1 MYLLSDGRR
10 EAAVFFACKDAPGP
24 ELAAML
30 GSSLPPRS
38 PMQSVLESWQQA
50 RRHEAAGAWQQAR
63 PLYESILTIEPGH
76 VPARLRM
83 SRLEQAADRYGPAR
97 GHALHAAA
105 AVRERGGSRHIGYV
119 TARLLDFA
127 EEDEA
132 AELVLAADWNDPDF
146 IRQSPAL
153 AQHLWLARRYDEA
166 LRLLDA
172 MARRAPAHPLLA
184 FTRGNVLR
192 YLGDMDG
199 AGRQYE
205 ASLALDPGLADAHWA
220 LATHS
225 RAQPPLARVP
235 RLLEA
240 LERQQAGDAAA
251 RAQLLYALFHEYD
264 GAGETALAW
273 AALEQG
279 AAMVRAGLAHDGAA
293 EARRVDALM
302 RLSVAPPSPPSPAS
316 AGPCPVFV
324 VGMPRTGT
332 TLLERIL
339 GNHRDVASLGERND
353 LAAAASQASGRFFHS
368 PLQDGAAALLEGLDA
383 GEAGRIYLQRIARGA
398 PAAGYLLDKN
408 PQNLFAIPLILRA
421 LPQARILCLR
431 RDPIDACFSNLK
443 ELFQGGAY
451 PYSYAQDEL
460 AWHCLRAHR
469 WMAHWQAAAPQAVRV
484 VDYETLV
491 QAPAATA
498 AALLDFLG
506 LPAQAGLDDIARN
519 RAPVATASSSQVRDG
534 VHARAVGAWK
544 RYAAQLQ
551 PLRARLEGAA

>member
-1 MYLLSDGRR
+1 
-10 EAAVFFACKDAPGP
+10 
-24 ELAAML
+24 
-30 GSSLPPRS
+30 
-38 PMQSVLESWQQA
+38 MQSVLESWQQA
-50 RRHEAAGAWQQAR
+50 QRHEAAGAWRQAR
-63 PLYESILTIEPGH
+63 PLYESILATEPGH

-83 SRLEQAADRYGPAR
+83 SRLEQVADRYAPGRA
-97 GHALHAAA
+97 HVLQAAA

-132 AELVLAADWNDPDF
+132 AALVLAADWDDPDF

-153 AQHLWLARRYDEA
+153 AQHLWLARRYEEA

-172 MARRAPAHPLLA
+172 MSRHAPAHPLLA

-192 YLGDMDG
+192 YLGDIDG

-205 ASLALDPGLADAHWA
+205 ASVALDPGLADAHWA

-235 RLLEA
+235 RLRAA
-240 LERQQAGDAAA
+240 LERAGDATA

-279 AAMVRAGLAHDGAA
+279 AATVRAGLAHDDVA
-293 EARRVDALM
+293 EARRVEALM
-302 RLSVAPPSPPSPAS
+302 RLSVASPEVSAPALD
-316 AGPCPVFV
+316 APRPVFV

-332 TLLERIL
+332 TLLDRIL
-339 GNHRDVASLGERND
+339 GNHGDVASLGERND
-353 LAAAASQASGRFFHS
+353 LAAAASQASGRFFVS
-368 PLQDGAAALLEGLDA
+368 PLQEGAAALLEGLDA
-383 GEAGRIYLQRIARGA
+383 GEAGRIYLQRVARGA
-398 PAAGYLLDKN
+398 PAARHLLDKN

-421 LPQARILCLR
+421 LPQARIVCLR
-431 RDPIDACFSNLK
+431 RDPMDACFSNLK

-451 PYSYAQDEL
+451 SYSYAQDEL
-460 AWHCLRAHR
+460 AGHCLRAHR
-469 WMAHWQAAAPQAVRV
+469 WMEHWQAAAPHAVRL
-484 VDYETLV
+484 VDYEALV
-491 QAPAATA
+491 QKPAATA

-506 LPAQAGLDDIARN
+506 LPAQAGLDDIVLN
-519 RAPVATASSSQVRDG
+519 RTPVATASSSQVREG
-534 VHARAVGAWK
+534 VHARAVGAWR
-544 RYAAQLQ
+544 RYAGQLQ
-551 PLRARLEGAA
+551 PLRSRLGVQP

>member
-1 MYLLSDGRR
+1 
-10 EAAVFFACKDAPGP
+10 
-24 ELAAML
+24 
-30 GSSLPPRS
+30 
-38 PMQSVLESWQQA
+38 MQSVPESWQQA
-50 RRHEAAGAWQQAR
+50 QRHEAAGAWQQAR
-63 PLYESILTIEPGH
+63 PLYESILAIEPGH

-83 SRLEQAADRYGPAR
+83 SRLEQAAGRHAPAR
-97 GHALHAAA
+97 GHALQAAA
-105 AVRERGGSRHIGYV
+105 TVRQRGGSRHIGYV

-132 AELVLAADWNDPDF
+132 AALVLAADWNDPGF
-146 IRQSPAL
+146 IRQSPVL
-153 AQHLWLARRYDEA
+153 AQHLWLARRYEEA

-172 MARRAPAHPLLA
+172 MARHAPAHPLLA

-235 RLLEA
+235 RLLAA
-240 LERQQAGDAAA
+240 LERAGDAVA

-273 AALEQG
+273 TALDRG
-279 AAMVRAGLAHDGAA
+279 AATVRAGLVHDDAT

-302 RLSVAPPSPPSPAS
+302 RLPVEAGASPQAT
-316 AGPCPVFV
+316 AGPRPVFV

-332 TLLERIL
+332 TLLDRIL

-353 LAAAASQASGRFFHS
+353 LAAAASQASGRFFFS
-368 PLQDGAAALLEGLDA
+368 PLQEGAAALLEGLDA

-398 PAAGYLLDKN
+398 PAASHLLDKN
-408 PQNLFAIPLILRA
+408 PLNLFAIPLILRA
-421 LPQARILCLR
+421 LPQARIVCLR
-431 RDPIDACFSNLK
+431 RDPMDACFSNLK

-451 PYSYAQDEL
+451 PYSYTQDEL
-460 AWHCLRAHR
+460 AGHCLRAHR
-469 WMAHWQAAAPQAVRV
+469 WMSHWQAAAPQAVRV

-491 QAPAATA
+491 KAPAATA
-498 AALLDFLG
+498 AELLDFLG

-519 RAPVATASSSQVRDG
+519 RAPVATASSSQVREG
-534 VHARAVGAWK
+534 VHARAVGAWQ
-544 RYAAQLQ
+544 RYSAQLQ
-551 PLRARLEGAA
+551 PLRARLGFTA